1 MKLLEKIL
9 LPIDISTDFG
19 EQLNVAIELSR
30 TFNSEIIII
39 YVLSE
44 EGLHDNIKEFVIQAI
59 TDSLNNVREAFRKE
73 GIIVREPIIENGKP
87 VEKIIEMSVKENVNL
102 ILAGSGNKGIKEKY
116 QLGITAEKLIR
127 LSDKPVWIVKSNE
140 KTKLKNILC
149 PVDFSGP
156 SIRALKNAILL
167 SKKFK
172 ANLRILSVYQPY
184 TNTSSRARINEEKE
198 NANLLKQTEEK
209 MSLLVKEFDLDGL
222 NYEIDIQAGST
233 HERILHTIKK
243 YGHDLL
249 VIGTNGRSG
258 LNRFLMG
265 SITEK
270 VTREMPCSFV
280 TTKTQDIIKLKFDD
294 EIKEIEIHLKN
305 ANELVESGFYKE
317 AINQYLISLQI
328 NDMHIPSMYKLAE
341 LHRKTGDLAK
351 AKYYDDMAKELL
363 ARLWDKKIEQEIR
376 KHYSSGK

>member
-9 LPIDISTDFG
+9 LPIDINADST

-44 EGLHDNIKEFVIQAI
+44 EVLHDDIKEFVIQAI
-59 TDSLNNVREAFRKE
+59 TDSLNKVREAFKKE
-73 GIIVREPIIENGKP
+73 GIIVREPVIEYGKP

-102 ILAGSGNKGIKEKY
+102 ILAGSGNKGIEEKY
-116 QLGITAEKLIR
+116 QLGVTVEKLIR
-127 LSDKPVWIVKSNE
+127 LSDKPVWVVKSNE

-156 SIRALKNAILL
+156 SKRALKNAILL
-167 SKKFK
+167 SKKLK
-172 ANLRILSVYQPY
+172 ANLRILSIYQPF
-184 TNTSSRARINEEKE
+184 TNTSLRARIDEEKE
-198 NANLLKQTEEK
+198 NSNLLKQTEEN
-209 MSLLVKEFDLDGL
+209 MSLFLKEFDLHGL
-222 NYEIDIQAGST
+222 NFEIDIQAGFT

-258 LNRFLMG
+258 INRFLMG
-265 SITEK
+265 SITKK
-270 VTREMPCSFV
+270 VTREMPCTFV
-280 TTKTQDIIKLKFDD
+280 TTKNHDIIKSKFDD

-305 ANELVESGFYKE
+305 GNELAESGFYKE
-317 AINQYLISLQI
+317 AINQYMICLQI
-328 NDMHIPSMYKLAE
+328 NNMHIPSMYKLAE
-341 LHRKTGDLAK
+341 LHRKIGDITEAN
-351 AKYYDDMAKELL
+351 YYDNMARELL
-363 ARLWDKKIEQEIR
+363 AKLWDKKIEQEIR
-376 KHYSSGK
+376 KHYTSGE

>member
-39 YVLSE
+39 YVLPE
-44 EGLHDNIKEFVIQAI
+44 EVLHDDIKEIVIQAI

-222 NYEIDIQAGST
+222 NYEIDIQAGSA

-258 LNRFLMG
+258 INRFLMG

-317 AINQYLISLQI
+317 AINQYMISLQI

-376 KHYSSGK
+376 KHYNSGK

>member
-9 LPIDISTDFG
+9 LPIDVNTDSE

-44 EGLHDNIKEFVIQAI
+44 EALHEDIKEIVIQAI
-59 TDSLNNVREAFRKE
+59 TDSLNKAKEAFRKE
-73 GIIVREPIIENGKP
+73 GIIVREPVIEYGKP
-87 VEKIIEMSVKENVNL
+87 VDKIIQMSVKENVNL
-102 ILAGSGNKGIKEKY
+102 ILAGSGNKGKNEKY

-149 PVDFSGP
+149 PVDFSDP
-156 SIRALKNAILL
+156 SKRALKNAILL

-172 ANLRILSVYQPY
+172 ANLRILSVYEPY
-184 TNTSSRARINEEKE
+184 TNTSPRARIDEEKE
-198 NANLLKQTEEK
+198 NTNLLKQTEEK
-209 MSLLVKEFDLDGL
+209 MSLFVKEFDLHGL
-222 NYEIDIQAGST
+222 NFEIDIQAGSI
-233 HERILHTIKK
+233 HERILHIIKK

-258 LNRFLMG
+258 INRFLMG

-317 AINQYLISLQI
+317 AINQYMISLQI

-341 LHRKTGDLAK
+341 LHKKTGDLAK
-351 AKYYDDMAKELL
+351 ANYYDDMAKELL

-376 KHYSSGK
+376 KHYNSGK